1 MKKSDTEEYLVHD
14 HIYMKLEKR
23 LNESV
28 VIEARARFC
37 FLLWMEKLG
46 GEGTLLTCKTEGGDA
61 LAEL

>member
-1 MKKSDTEEYLVHD
+1 MHD
-14 HIYMKLEKR
+14 YIYMKLKKR

-28 VIEARARFC
+28 VIEARAHFC
-37 FLLWMEKLG
+37 FLLWMEKSG